1 MHNGSRR
8 ANPGGAG
15 VGPEVRE
22 TQSAAAEAAG
32 LPYVTDALPGITRKR
47 VGTGFAYYGPNG
59 VLIRER
65 AERRRLARLA
75 IPPAWTDVWICPDPN
90 GHIQATAR
98 DAKGRKQYRYH
109 ARFRVLRDQ
118 SKFGRML
125 IFSQAL
131 PKLREQVE
139 IDLGL
144 PGLPWKKL
152 LATVVRLL
160 DKTLIRVGNDEYAR
174 ANRSYGLTTL
184 RRRHVEVSG
193 YTLRFEFRGKSGILH
208 SIAVADQRLAR
219 IVQQLQDLPGHQL
232 FKYVDEDGKRQAID
246 SDDVNDYLR
255 QVTRRDIT
263 AKDFRTWSGT
273 MVAARALREM
283 GPPASERQARRNVNR
298 ALDQVAAHLRNTRAV
313 CRKYYVHPAII
324 EAYQRGITVPEPS
337 RIRRGKLRPSAAV
350 RREEIGVLQFL
361 QQEVAAPIVKLKFPE
376 SWYVADAS
384 VVIRAW

>member
-1 MHNGSRR
+1 MGLE
-8 ANPGGAG
+8 A
-15 VGPEVRE
+15 RE
-22 TQSAAAEAAG
+22 TQAAAAEAAG
-32 LPYVTDALPGITRKR
+32 FRYVTDALPGISRKR
-47 VGTGFAYYGPNG
+47 VGKGFAYYGPDG
-59 VLIRER
+59 TLIRDR

-75 IPPAWTDVWICPDPN
+75 IPPAWTEVWICPDPS

-109 ARFRVLRDQ
+109 PRFRALRDE

-125 IFSQAL
+125 TFSEAL
-131 PKLREQVE
+131 PRLREQVE

-144 PGLPWKKL
+144 PGLPRRKL

-174 ANRSYGLTTL
+174 TNRSYGLTTL
-184 RRRHVEVSG
+184 RRQHVEVSG

-208 SIAVADQRLAR
+208 SVQVADQRLAR

-232 FKYVDEDGKRQAID
+232 FKYLDDEGKRQAID
-246 SDDVNDYLR
+246 SDDVNEYLR
-255 QVTRRDIT
+255 QVSRRDIS

-273 MVAARALREM
+273 MVAARALRDM
-283 GPPASERQARRNVNR
+283 GPPTSGRQARRNVNR

-324 EAYQRGITVPEPS
+324 EAYHRGIAVPEPP
-337 RIRRGKLRPSAAV
+337 RVRRGRFRPSAAL
-350 RREEIGVLQFL
+350 RREEIAVLQFL
-361 QQEVAAPIVKLKFPE
+361 QQEVAA
-376 SWYVADAS
+376 
-384 VVIRAW
+384 

>member
-1 MHNGSRR
+1 MGI
-8 ANPGGAG
+8 
-15 VGPEVRE
+15 EVRQ
-22 TQSAAAEAAG
+22 TLVAAAETAG
-32 LPYVTDALPGITRKR
+32 LTYVTDGVPGITRKR
-47 VGTGFAYYGPNG
+47 VGTGFAYYAPDGT
-59 VLIRER
+59 LIRDR
-65 AERRRLARLA
+65 AERRRIGRLA
-75 IPPAWTDVWICPDPN
+75 IPPAWTDVWICPDPR

-109 ARFRVLRDQ
+109 AHFRALRDE

-125 IFSQAL
+125 TFSEAL

-144 PGLPWKKL
+144 PGLPRRKL
-152 LATVVRLL
+152 LATVARLL
-160 DKTLIRVGNDEYAR
+160 DKTLIRVGNDEYTR

-184 RRRHVEVSG
+184 RRHHVEVSG
-193 YTLRFEFRGKSGILH
+193 YTLRFEFRGKSGVLH
-208 SIAVADQRLAR
+208 EIAVADQRLAR

-232 FKYVDEDGKRQAID
+232 FKYVDDDGKRQTVD
-246 SDDVNDYLR
+246 SDDVNEYLR
-255 QVTRRDIT
+255 HVSRRDVT

-283 GPPASERQARRNVNR
+283 GPPSSERAARRNVNR

-324 EAYQRGITVPEPS
+324 EAYHRGITVPEPA
-337 RIRRGKLRPSAAV
+337 RARRGKLRPSAAL

-361 QQEVAAPIVKLKFPE
+361 QQEVSAA
-376 SWYVADAS
+376 
-384 VVIRAW
+384 

>member
-1 MHNGSRR
+1 MGI
-8 ANPGGAG
+8 
-15 VGPEVRE
+15 EVRE
-22 TQSAAAEAAG
+22 TQVAAAEAAG
-32 LPYVTDALPGITRKR
+32 LTYVTDANAGITRKR
-47 VGTGFAYYGPNG
+47 AGTGWAYYAPDGT
-59 VLIRER
+59 LIGER
-65 AERRRLARLA
+65 GERRRIGRLA
-75 IPPAWTDVWICPDPN
+75 IPPAWRDVWICPDPN

-109 ARFRVLRDQ
+109 VRFRALRDQ

-125 IFSQAL
+125 TFSAAL

-139 IDLGL
+139 IDLAL
-144 PGLPWKKL
+144 PGLPRRKL

-160 DKTLIRVGNDEYAR
+160 DKTLIRVGNDEYTK

-184 RRRHVEVSG
+184 RRHHVEVSG

-208 SIAVADQRLAR
+208 EIAVADQRLAR

-232 FKYVDEDGKRQAID
+232 FKYVDENGKRQTID

-255 QVTRRDIT
+255 HVSRRDVT

-273 MVAARALREM
+273 MVAARALREL
-283 GPPASERQARRNVNR
+283 GPASSERQARRNVNR

-324 EAYQRGITVPEPS
+324 EAYHRGVAVPEPA
-337 RIRRGKLRPSAAV
+337 RARRGKLRPSAAL
-350 RREEIGVLQFL
+350 RREEIAVLQFL
-361 QQEVAAPIVKLKFPE
+361 QEEVAAWPP
-376 SWYVADAS
+376 A
-384 VVIRAW
+384 RA

>member
-1 MHNGSRR
+1 MGI
-8 ANPGGAG
+8 
-15 VGPEVRE
+15 EIRE
-22 TQSAAAEAAG
+22 THVAAAEAAG
-32 LPYVTDALPGITRKR
+32 LTYVTDATAGITRKR
-47 VGTGFAYYGPNG
+47 AGAGWAYYAPDGT
-59 VLIRER
+59 LIGNR
-65 AERRRLARLA
+65 AERWRIGRLA
-75 IPPAWTDVWICPDPN
+75 IPPAWTDVWICPDPE

-109 ARFRVLRDQ
+109 ARFRALRDQ

-125 IFSQAL
+125 TFSEAL

-139 IDLGL
+139 RDLALDGL
-144 PGLPWKKL
+144 PRRKL

-160 DKTLIRVGNDEYAR
+160 DKTLIRVGNDEYTK

-184 RRRHVEVSG
+184 RRHHVEVSG

-232 FKYVDEDGKRQAID
+232 FKYVDEDGKRQTID
-246 SDDVNDYLR
+246 SDDVNAYLR
-255 QVTRRDIT
+255 HVSRRDIT

-273 MVAARALREM
+273 MIAARALRAL
-283 GPPASERQARRNVNR
+283 GPAASERQARRNVNR

-324 EAYQRGITVPEPS
+324 EAYHRGVAVPKPP
-337 RIRRGKLRPSAAV
+337 RARRGRLRPSAAL
-350 RREEIGVLQFL
+350 RREEIAVLQFL
-361 QQEVAAPIVKLKFPE
+361 QQEVAA
-376 SWYVADAS
+376 
-384 VVIRAW
+384 